1 MSKIEQKLQENFY
14 TVIEFV
20 DHVGVISH
28 SGVYKKIQKG
38 MIPSIVIDNKIYI
51 PRKWVQKH
59 YDDAIE
65 AALSKVAE

>member
-1 MSKIEQKLQENFY
+1 MSKIEQQLRENFY
-14 TVIEFV
+14 TVLEFV
-20 DHVGVISH
+20 NHVGVISH

-38 MIPSIVIDNKIYI
+38 IIPSVVIENKTYI
-51 PRKWVQKH
+51 PKLWVKKH